1 MRFLHRRQWARSFIL
16 LALPCLA
23 GGIRAEEVAPAR
35 GMPLRLSVTFPAGVR
50 EDPVSG
56 RVLLFLSKSGGGEP
70 RRKMNW
76 FTPEPVFAIDVKDLR
91 PGEPVVFTPDGF
103 RDPAALAFPEPLG
116 RLEPGRYHAQVVIDQ
131 DRTRRD
137 YNEGP
142 GNLFSRVVPVDLNGA
157 RGGAYDLVAGQRVE
171 EPVYADTEWVKFV
184 RIHSGKLSR
193 FHRRDVFL
201 QAAVLLPFGYEE
213 EPERRYP
220 VSYIVPGFGGRHDGL
235 LRAMSGRDP
244 RAADWKRGTVPF
256 RGFEVMLDPD
266 VPTGHSVFA
275 NSANNGPVGDALVE
289 ELIPALESR
298 FRMIAEARGRFVRG
312 HSSGGWSALWLQVA
326 YPDFFGG
333 CWSSAPD
340 PVDFRAF
347 QTMNIYEDPNGHW
360 TREGFPRPVARTRTG
375 PRLNFIQFNHLE
387 YVLGEGGQLDS
398 FNAVF
403 SPRGADGEPRPVMDK
418 LSGAID
424 REVARHWR
432 QYDIRLLLQ
441 ERWPELGPKLQ
452 GKLRV
457 TGGAWDTFYLEPALD
472 HLKAF
477 LDPLDHG
484 GYVEILPGD
493 HGSFMTRE
501 LRERI
506 DREMAEQFSNGR

>member
-1 MRFLHRRQWARSFIL
+1 MRFFTRRRLAWTLVL
-16 LALPCLA
+16 LAMSWSNGGVLA
-23 GGIRAEEVAPAR
+23 AQTAPDP
-35 GMPLRLSVTFPAGVR
+35 GMPLRLSISFPADAR
-50 EDPVSG
+50 AAPVTG
-56 RVLLFLSKSGGGEP
+56 RVLLFLSKSAGGEP
-70 RRKMNW
+70 REKMNW
-76 FTPEPVFAIDVKDLR
+76 FQPEPVFAIDVTDLR

-103 RDPAALAFPEPLG
+103 RAPAALAFPGPLDQ
-116 RLEPGRYHAQVVIDQ
+116 LDPGTYHAQVVIDQ
-131 DRTRRD
+131 DRTRRSL
-137 YNEGP
+137 NEGP
-142 GNLFSRVVPVDLNGA
+142 GNLFSRVVPVELNGA
-157 RGGAYDLVAGQRVE
+157 RGGAYDLVADQRVVE
-171 EPVYADTEWVKFV
+171 SVHEDTEWVKFM
-184 RIHSGKLSR
+184 RIRSDKLSR
-193 FHRRDVFL
+193 FHGRDVFL
-201 QAAVLLPFGYEE
+201 QAAVLLPFGYAD
-213 EPERRYP
+213 EPARRYP

-235 LRAMSGRDP
+235 LHTMSGGDP
-244 RAADWKRGTVPF
+244 RAADWKRGAVPF

-275 NSANNGPVGDALVE
+275 NSANNGPAGDALVE

-298 FRMIAEARGRFVRG
+298 FRMVGEPRGRFVRG
-312 HSSGGWSALWLQVA
+312 HSSGGWSALWLQVT

-333 CWSSAPD
+333 CWSLAPD

-403 SPRGADGEPRPVMDK
+403 SPRRADGEPRPLMDK
-418 LSGAID
+418 LTGAID
-424 REVARHWR
+424 REVALSWQ

-441 ERWPELGPKLQ
+441 QHWPELGPKLR

-457 TGGAWDTFYLEPALD
+457 IGGAWDTFYLEPALY

-493 HGSFMTRE
+493 HGSFLTRE

-506 DREMAEQFSNGR
+506 DREMARQFSGGR

>member
-1 MRFLHRRQWARSFIL
+1 MPFL
-16 LALPCLA
+16 LAWSCLSSGLHA
-23 GGIRAEEVAPAR
+23 QEPAPEREA
-35 GMPLRLSVTFPAGVR
+35 PLRISVTFPALAG
-50 EDPVSG
+50 EQPLTG
-56 RVLLFLSKSGGGEP
+56 RVLLFLSKSEHGEP

-76 FTPEPVFAIDVKDLR
+76 FAPEPVFAIDVKDLR
-91 PGEPVVFTPDGF
+91 PGEPVVFSPQDF
-103 RDPAALAFPEPLG
+103 FDPAALAFPEPLG
-116 RLEPGRYHAQVVIDQ
+116 RVEPGTYHAQILIDH

-142 GNLFSRVVPVDLNGA
+142 GNLFTRVMPVELHGM
-157 RGGAYDLVAGQRVE
+157 RGGTYELVADQRVE
-171 EPVYADTEWVKFV
+171 EPVHADTDWVKFV
-184 RIHSGKLSR
+184 RIRSEKLSR
-193 FHRRDVFL
+193 FHGREVFL
-201 QAAVLLPFGYEE
+201 QAAVLLPFGYDA
-213 EPERRYP
+213 EPDRRYP
-220 VSYIVPGFGGRHDGL
+220 VSYIVPGFSGRHDEL
-235 LRAMSGRDP
+235 LRSMSGGDP
-244 RAADWKRGTVPF
+244 RGADWQRGEIPF

-298 FRMIAEARGRFVRG
+298 FRMIAEARARFVRG
-312 HSSGGWSALWLQVA
+312 HSSGGWSSLWLQVT

-347 QTMNIYEDPNGHW
+347 QTMNIYEDANGHW
-360 TREGFPRPVARTRTG
+360 TREGYPRPVARTRTA
-375 PRLNFIQFNHLE
+375 PMLNFVQFNHLE

-403 SPRGADGEPRPVMDK
+403 SPRGADGQPRPLMDK

-424 REVARHWR
+424 REVALYWQ

-441 ERWPELGPKLQ
+441 QRWHDLGPKLH

-457 TGGAWDTFYLEPALD
+457 IGGAWDTFYLEPALY

-484 GYVEILPGD
+484 GYVEIHPGD
-493 HGSFMTRE
+493 HGSFFTSE
-501 LRERI
+501 LRARI
-506 DREMAEQFSNGR
+506 DREMAEQFSAGR